1 MVSNLELIWTTE
13 ATKNLESILHY
24 IGNEWGAKSVEKFKR
39 KLRFRLKLISKIP
52 TLFRKSYSNPE
63 LRLSVLNK
71 QTTIIY
77 KISERKI
84 FIVYLFNNKQ
94 NPSYIK

>member
-1 MVSNLELIWTTE
+1 MASNFEIIWTTE
-13 ATKNLESILHY
+13 ATNNLESTLHH
-24 IGNEWGAKSVEKFKR
+24 IGNEWGTKSIEKFKR
-39 KLRFRLKLISKIP
+39 KLRFRLKLISLTP
-52 TLFRKSYSNPE
+52 TLFRKSNSNPE

-84 FIVYLFNNKQ
+84 YIVYLFNNRQ
-94 NPSYIK
+94 NPSDIK